1 MDTHFIILLL
11 FIFLFWRMGALILNA
26 NIRTYSQVSH
36 FLDIFR
42 YPLLVP
48 WFRFRLKQEE
58 QFQKVI
64 TFFSFLGQNL
74 AWLPNQVWIL
84 TDVQIHFCTI
94 EWLLAHPWANNN
106 WSRLNY
112 LNSVFKTHIIKKIKI
127 LKANKKTLL
136 G

>member
-26 NIRTYSQVSH
+26 NISTYSQVSH

-58 QFQKVI
+58 QFQKVT

-106 WSRLNY
+106 WSKLNY
-112 LNSVFKTHIIKKIKI
+112 LNSVFKIHIIKKIII